1 MIEKSKI
8 KRGLIFW
15 IDREAVVQIPDSE
28 ICIHIPA
35 GLMEIDNIG
44 KNNVATCTV
53 ATCTLYDKEYFGAQN
68 ALTVDYI
75 EKHATEVTLDD
86 TDWQEMVNLYNT
98 ISFER
103 FKEHDW
109 STAIPDSLKERVN
122 NFLCRDFY
130 LKYNLVKKS
139 DNETENKS

>member
-15 IDREAVVQIPDSE
+15 IDHEAVVQIPDSK

-35 GLMEIDNIG
+35 RLMKIDKIG
-44 KNNVATCTV
+44 KNNIATG
-53 ATCTLYDKEYFGAQN
+53 TLYDKEYFGAQT

-75 EKHATEVTLDD
+75 EKHAIEITLDD
-86 TDWQEMVNLYNT
+86 TDWQEMVDLCNT
-98 ISFER
+98 IAFEK

-109 STAIPDSLKERVN
+109 STKTPDSLKERVN

-130 LKYNLVKKS
+130 LKYNLVKES
-139 DNETENKS
+139 DNETENKK

>member
-8 KRGLIFW
+8 RKRLVFW
-15 IDREAVVQIPDSE
+15 NDCEAIVQIPDMKILLKIPVGLMQIEE
-28 ICIHIPA
+28 IC
-35 GLMEIDNIG
+35 
-44 KNNVATCTV
+44 KNNIV
-53 ATCTLYDKEYFGAQN
+53 TCTLYDNESFGTQT

-75 EKHATEVTLDD
+75 EKHTTEITLDD
-86 TDWQEMVNLYNT
+86 TDLKEMVDLHNT

-109 STAIPDSLKERVN
+109 STSTPDIIKERVN

-130 LKYNLVKKS
+130 QKYNI
-139 DNETENKS
+139 NEDSL

>member
-8 KRGLIFW
+8 KKGLIFW
-15 IDREAVVQIPDSE
+15 NNREADVQISNSK

-35 GLMEIDNIG
+35 RLMEIDKIE
-44 KNNVATCTV
+44 KNNIAM
-53 ATCTLYDKEYFGAQN
+53 CTLYDKEYFGAQT

-75 EKHATEVTLDD
+75 EKHATEITLDD

-98 ISFER
+98 ISFEKT
-103 FKEHDW
+103 KEHDW
-109 STAIPDSLKERVN
+109 STKVPDCLKERVS

-130 LKYNLVKKS
+130 LKYNLVKKL
-139 DNETENKS
+139 DNETENKK